1 MSHTMCHTAEVAYEP
16 SEELRAARDAAR
28 ATEVAHE
35 AAMERLR
42 KAVVDELAR
51 QQRPADVG
59 RFVGWHPS
67 HVRKL
72 GRKADVPPLVDVDP
86 PRRRPAQPAGQDQ
99 H

>member
-1 MSHTMCHTAEVAYEP
+1 MSHTMCQTAGVAYEP
-16 SEELRAARDAAR
+16 SDELRAARDAAR
-28 ATEVAHE
+28 EAEAAHE
-35 AAMERLR
+35 AALERLR
-42 KAVVDELAR
+42 KAVVEELVR

-72 GRKADVPPLVDVDP
+72 GRRADVPPLVDVEP
-86 PRRRPAQPAGQDQ
+86 PRRRRRTAEDQ